1 MERISIRI
9 VSVRLLPCE
18 ENPCSKPGHV
28 PFRSDDDVG
37 CMLGGEKRYQHCIGD
52 TMLIESLGV
61 ALIVVNAGFCV
72 GDT

>member
-1 MERISIRI
+1 M
-9 VSVRLLPCE
+9 
-18 ENPCSKPGHV
+18 

-37 CMLGGEKRYQHCIGD
+37 CMLSGEKRYQHCIGD